1 DDVSGLIIGEPTSN
15 IAYYAHKGSMSCVV
29 TAKGKA
35 AHSSMPHL
43 GTNAVDILVDFVN
56 EMKQEYKN
64 IKEHDKVHELDAVTM
79 IEKHLHRK
87 IGEEES
93 HIYSGFVMLNSVF
106 NGGKQVNSV
115 PHKAT
120 AKYNVRTVP
129 EYDSTFV
136 KDLFEKVIR
145 HVGEDYLT
153 VDIP

>member
-1 DDVSGLIIGEPTSN
+1 
-15 IAYYAHKGSMSCVV
+15 
-29 TAKGKA
+29 
-35 AHSSMPHL
+35 
-43 GTNAVDILVDFVN
+43 
-56 EMKQEYKN
+56 
-64 IKEHDKVHELDAVTM
+64 M

-136 KDLFEKVIR
+136 NLFEKVIR

-153 VDIP
+153 VDIPSSHDQWQVIVIILLFKILRILPIMYMKTLL

>member
-1 DDVSGLIIGEPTSN
+1 
-15 IAYYAHKGSMSCVV
+15 
-29 TAKGKA
+29 
-35 AHSSMPHL
+35 SMPHL

-64 IKEHDKVHELDAVTM
+64 IKEHDKVHELDAVPM

-93 HIYSGFVMLNSVF
+93 HIYSVFVMLNSLF

-120 AKYNVRTVP
+120 AKYNV
-129 EYDSTFV
+129 
-136 KDLFEKVIR
+136 
-145 HVGEDYLT
+145 
-153 VDIP
+153 

>member
-1 DDVSGLIIGEPTSN
+1 
-15 IAYYAHKGSMSCVV
+15 
-29 TAKGKA
+29 
-35 AHSSMPHL
+35 
-43 GTNAVDILVDFVN
+43 
-56 EMKQEYKN
+56 
-64 IKEHDKVHELDAVTM
+64 
-79 IEKHLHRK
+79 
-87 IGEEES
+87 
-93 HIYSGFVMLNSVF
+93 IYSGFVMLNSVF

-153 VDIP
+153 VDIPSSHDPVASDRDNPLIQNITRIAPNYVHEDIVVSALIGTTDASSFLGTNENNVDFAVFGPGESIMAHRVDEFIRKDMYLSYID